1 MNEMVGAGKR
11 PGQVGTMKSAGN
23 RSRPD
28 LATAAGILLAA
39 CGLLGG
45 FLLEGGRPQAI
56 LGGSAALIVFG
67 GCIGATLVA
76 HTLSEVIAAV
86 RALSQVFLEQPD
98 GCGPM
103 VEQIMSLSR
112 QSRKTGLISLE
123 EMIPSIAE
131 PLLRKGVTLAVDGVE
146 PETIRDIL
154 ETEIDV
160 TIRRRERDA
169 QVFESAGGFS
179 PTIGIIGAV
188 LGLVITMGRI
198 DDTKMVGRGIAAA
211 FVATIYGVGLANLFL
226 LPAAAKLR
234 SRASRD
240 RERMEL
246 ILLGSLA
253 LAEGMNTKLLY
264 DKIDCYLSGTAA
276 VARSASPLGAV
287 QPVAG

>member
-1 MNEMVGAGKR
+1 
-11 PGQVGTMKSAGN
+11 MKSDAN
-23 RSRPD
+23 RSAPD

-45 FLLEGGRPQAI
+45 FLLEGGKPQAI
-56 LGGSAALIVFG
+56 LGASAALIVFG

-76 HTLSEVIAAV
+76 HPLSEVCSAA
-86 RALSQVFLEQPD
+86 RALGRVFVEKPD
-98 GCGPM
+98 GCGPV

-123 EMIPSIAE
+123 DMIPEIPQ
-131 PLLRKGVTLAVDGVE
+131 PLLRKGVMLAVDGVE
-146 PETIRDIL
+146 PETMRDIL
-154 ETEIDV
+154 ETDIDV
-160 TIRRRERDA
+160 TDRHRERDA
-169 QVFESAGGFS
+169 RVFESAGGFS

-234 SRASRD
+234 SRASRE

-253 LAEGMNTKLLY
+253 LAEGMNTKLLH
-264 DKIDCYLSGTAA
+264 DKIECYISEDGAA
-276 VARSASPLGAV
+276 QRTGNALGAV
-287 QPVAG
+287 QQVQG

>member
-1 MNEMVGAGKR
+1 
-11 PGQVGTMKSAGN
+11 MKSAGN

-28 LATAAGILLAA
+28 LATAAGLLLAA

-45 FLLEGGRPQAI
+45 FLLEGGKPQAI
-56 LGGSAALIVFG
+56 LGASAALIVFG

-76 HTLSEVIAAV
+76 HPLSEVFSAM
-86 RALSQVFLEQPD
+86 RALGRVFVEKPD
-98 GCGPM
+98 GCAPV

-123 EMIPSIAE
+123 NLIPEIPE
-131 PLLRKGVTLAVDGVE
+131 PLLRKGVMLAVDGVE
-146 PETIRDIL
+146 PETMRDIL
-154 ETEIDV
+154 ETDIDV
-160 TIRRRERDA
+160 TDRHRERDA
-169 QVFESAGGFS
+169 RVFESAGGFS

-234 SRASRD
+234 SRASRE

-253 LAEGMNTKLLY
+253 LAEGMNTKLLQ
-264 DKIDCYLSGTAA
+264 DKIECYISEDGAAPHTGSALS
-276 VARSASPLGAV
+276 AV
-287 QPVAG
+287 QQIEG

>member
-1 MNEMVGAGKR
+1 
-11 PGQVGTMKSAGN
+11 MKSDAN
-23 RSRPD
+23 RSGPD

-45 FLLEGGRPQAI
+45 FLLEGGKPQAI
-56 LGGSAALIVFG
+56 LGESAALIVFG
-67 GCIGATLVA
+67 GCVGATLVA
-76 HTLSEVIAAV
+76 HPLNEVLSAM
-86 RALSQVFLEQPD
+86 RSLGRVFLEKPD
-98 GCGPM
+98 GCGPV

-112 QSRKTGLISLE
+112 QARKTGLISLE
-123 EMIPSIAE
+123 DMIPEIPE

-146 PETIRDIL
+146 PETMRDIL
-154 ETEIDV
+154 ETDIDV
-160 TIRRRERDA
+160 TDRHRERDA
-169 QVFESAGGFS
+169 RVFESAGGFS

-234 SRASRD
+234 SRASRE

-253 LAEGMNTKLLY
+253 LAEGMNTKLLH
-264 DKIDCYLSGTAA
+264 DKIECYISEDGAAPHTGSALS
-276 VARSASPLGAV
+276 AV
-287 QPVAG
+287 QQIEG

>member
-1 MNEMVGAGKR
+1 
-11 PGQVGTMKSAGN
+11 MKSAGN
-23 RSRPD
+23 QSRPD

-45 FLLEGGRPQAI
+45 FLLEGGKPQAI
-56 LGGSAALIVFG
+56 LGESAALIVFG

-76 HTLSEVIAAV
+76 HPLSEVFSAL
-86 RALSQVFLEQPD
+86 RALGRVFLEKPD
-98 GCGPM
+98 GCEPV

-123 EMIPSIAE
+123 TMIPDISE
-131 PLLRKGVTLAVDGVE
+131 HLLRKGVMLAVDGVE
-146 PETIRDIL
+146 PELMRDIL
-154 ETEIDV
+154 ETDIDV
-160 TIRRRERDA
+160 TIRRKERDA

-211 FVATIYGVGLANLFL
+211 FVATIYGVGFANLFL

-234 SRASRD
+234 SRAARD

-246 ILLGSLA
+246 ELLGSLA
-253 LAEGMNTKLLY
+253 LAEGMNTKLLH
-264 DKIDCYLSGTAA
+264 DKIECYLSSSGTAPHSE
-276 VARSASPLGAV
+276 RSLSAV
-287 QPVAG
+287 QQAEG

>member
-1 MNEMVGAGKR
+1 
-11 PGQVGTMKSAGN
+11 MKSAGN
-23 RSRPD
+23 RGRPD
-28 LATAAGILLAA
+28 FATVAGVFLAV

-45 FLLEGGRPQAI
+45 FLLEGGEPEAI

-76 HTLSEVIAAV
+76 HPLSEVMAAI
-86 RALSQVFLEQPD
+86 RALGRVFFEKSD
-98 GCGPM
+98 GCEVL
-103 VEQIMSLSR
+103 VEEIMSLSR

-123 EMIPSIAE
+123 NMLPDIDE
-131 PLLRKGVTLAVDGVE
+131 PILHKGVTLAVDGVE
-146 PETIRDIL
+146 PEAMRDIL
-154 ETEIDV
+154 ENEIDV
-160 TIRRRERDA
+160 TVRRQARDA

-188 LGLVITMGRI
+188 LGLIITMGRI
-198 DDTKMVGRGIAAA
+198 DDTKLVGRGIAAA

-234 SRASRD
+234 ARAARD

-246 ILLGSLA
+246 LLLGSLA

-264 DKIDCYLSGTAA
+264 DKIECYLSGK
-276 VARSASPLGAV
+276 RSEERSERSLSAV
-287 QPVAG
+287 QQRVEG

>member
-1 MNEMVGAGKR
+1 
-11 PGQVGTMKSAGN
+11 MKTAGN

-28 LATAAGILLAA
+28 LATAAGVLLAA

-45 FLLEGGRPQAI
+45 FMLEGGKPQAI
-56 LGGSAALIVFG
+56 LGESAALIVFG

-76 HTLSEVIAAV
+76 HPLSEVIAAI
-86 RALSQVFLEQPD
+86 RALGRVFFENPE
-98 GCGPM
+98 GCESL

-112 QSRKTGLISLE
+112 QSRKSGLISLE
-123 EMIPSIAE
+123 NMIPGIAE

-146 PETIRDIL
+146 PEIMRDIL

-160 TIRRRERDA
+160 KMRRRDRDA

-188 LGLVITMGRI
+188 LGLIITMGRI

-240 RERMEL
+240 REQMEL
-246 ILLGSLA
+246 ILLGSIA

-264 DKIDCYLSGTAA
+264 DKIECYLSGGQTVQRSTRPLSAA
-276 VARSASPLGAV
+276 QQVEG
-287 QPVAG
+287 

>member
-1 MNEMVGAGKR
+1 
-11 PGQVGTMKSAGN
+11 MKSADN
-23 RSRPD
+23 RSRLD
-28 LATAAGILLAA
+28 FATAAGILLAA
-39 CGLLGG
+39 FGLVGG
-45 FLLEGGRPQAI
+45 FLLEGGKPQAI

-76 HTLSEVIAAV
+76 HTLNEVITAV
-86 RALSQVFLEQPD
+86 RALGRVFFEKPS
-98 GCGPM
+98 GCEPL
-103 VEQIMSLSR
+103 VDEIMSLSR

-123 EMIPSIAE
+123 EMVPNIAE

-160 TIRRRERDA
+160 TIRRLGRDA

-188 LGLVITMGRI
+188 LGLVITMARI

-240 RERMEL
+240 REWMEL

-264 DKIDCYLSGTAA
+264 DKIECYLSGDAPS
-276 VARSASPLGAV
+276 RSSAHPLGAAQRV
-287 QPVAG
+287 QA

>member
-1 MNEMVGAGKR
+1 
-11 PGQVGTMKSAGN
+11 MKSAGN

-45 FLLEGGRPQAI
+45 FLLEGGKPQAI
-56 LGGSAALIVFG
+56 LGESAALIVFG

-76 HTLSEVIAAV
+76 HPLSEVISAM
-86 RALSQVFLEQPD
+86 RALGRVFFERPH
-98 GCGPM
+98 GCEPV
-103 VEQIMSLSR
+103 VEQIMWLSR
-112 QSRKTGLISLE
+112 QARKTGLISIEDL
-123 EMIPSIAE
+123 IPEIAE

-146 PETIRDIL
+146 PETMRDIL
-154 ETEIDV
+154 ETVIDV

-234 SRASRD
+234 SRASSD

-246 ILLGSLA
+246 IVLGSLA

-264 DKIDCYLSGTAA
+264 DKIECYLSGNATKK
-276 VARSASPLGAV
+276 RSESPLRAV
-287 QPVAG
+287 QHVEG